1 MEPHSPL
8 ARTVRLADGIDC
20 PAFGMGTWRMG
31 ENAAARDNEL
41 AALQAGLDAGVK
53 LIDTAEMYGEGGAEA
68 IVGAALAGR
77 RRDSVFVVS
86 KVYPHNASRSGTI
99 AACERSLKRLG
110 IDCIDLYLLHWPGSH
125 PLGDTVA
132 SFEKLKKD
140 GKIRSWGVSNFDISE
155 IEALAKIKGG
165 QACATNQVLYNLAK
179 RGIEAGLQATCA
191 VLKMPIMAYSPLDQA
206 RIPRKSAL
214 SEIARRHNASPAQIM
229 LAWAARDPTTIV
241 IPKATGK
248 AHLAE
253 NIAAMSLHLD
263 ATDLAALDTAFP
275 PPRGSTPLEML

>member
-1 MEPHSPL
+1 MASASPI

-31 ENAAARDNEL
+31 EQGTARAAEI

-53 LIDTAEMYGEGGAEA
+53 LIDTAEMYGEGEAET
-68 IVGAALAGR
+68 IVAAAMAG

-86 KVYPHNASRSGTI
+86 KVYPHNASRAGTV
-99 AACERSLKRLG
+99 AACERSLKRLAT
-110 IDCIDLYLLHWPGSH
+110 DRIDLYLLHWPGRH
-125 PLGDTVA
+125 PLEETVA
-132 SFEKLKKD
+132 GFEQLKHA

-155 IEALAKIKGG
+155 IEALGRIAGG
-165 QACATNQVLYNLAK
+165 AACATNQVLYNLAH
-179 RGIEAGLQATCA
+179 RGIEAGLQAACA
-191 VLKMPIMAYSPLDQA
+191 KRKMPIMAYSPLDQA

-214 SEIARRHNASPAQIM
+214 ADVARRHKASPAQIM

-241 IPKATGK
+241 IPKATGQ

-253 NIAAMSLHLD
+253 NIAAMALRLD
-263 ATDLAALDTAFP
+263 AADLAALDAAFP
-275 PPRGSTPLEML
+275 PPKGKAPLEML